1 MNQINKY
8 YDVKNLNNMKYSLY
22 DNEIMLEKLKNS
34 NESVNY

>member
-22 DNEIMLEKLKNS
+22 DNEKMLEKLINS
-34 NESVNY
+34 SESVNF